1 MEAAKQQELKNAIS
15 YRPNRNYDKYLIQIK
30 DNVIALAIL
39 FEQMNKVKVSQ
50 VRLFYTTNLSNCKIS
65 FNIFIF

>member
-39 FEQMNKVKVSQ
+39 FE
-50 VRLFYTTNLSNCKIS
+50 
-65 FNIFIF
+65 